1 MPNLEPER
9 WSQRWIAA
17 QERIAERH
25 WVRIVGAV
33 LLPGIVS
40 FFSIEAAFV
49 VAVPCAYVA
58 WKELK
63 AIWPFL

>member
-1 MPNLEPER
+1 MPNPEPER
-9 WSQRWIAA
+9 WSQRWIA
-17 QERIAERH
+17 ERWRVQERH
-25 WVRIVGAV
+25 WIRLVGAV

-40 FFSIEAAFV
+40 FFSIKAAMV

-63 AIWPFL
+63 AVWPFL